1 MKKVLFLL
9 MFPVIVNSQSL
20 QFTNWAVDLNLTVPF
35 LVGPQNYSF
44 ANDTL
49 TASSDSMIVYIPNK
63 ILYNDSSNYIEFYS
77 IDSNYQCA
85 DVIGRYSY
93 QISNDSLIFNL
104 IDDSCGHR
112 GFLFTHNWVRTNT
125 DIQNKYEKFTIKTFP
140 NPTNENITISIIN
153 YNGNIQ
159 TEVFDLIGNRLQVTN
174 KTIISLRDYAKGI
187 YILKVAFGNR
197 VEEVKVIK
205 D

>member
-1 MKKVLFLL
+1 MLPVL
-9 MFPVIVNSQSL
+9 VNSQSL
-20 QFTNWAVDLNLTVPF
+20 QFTNWTVDLNLTVPF
-35 LVGPQNYSF
+35 LFGPQNYSF

-49 TASSDSMIVYIPNK
+49 TASSDSMIAYIPNK
-63 ILYNDSSNYIEFYS
+63 ILYNDSSNYIEFYT
-77 IDSNYQCA
+77 IDTIYQCA
-85 DVIGRYSY
+85 DVIGKYSY

-125 DIQNKYEKFTIKTFP
+125 NVQNKYEKITMKIFP
-140 NPTNENITISIIN
+140 NPTKENINISINN

-159 TEVFDLIGNRLQVTN
+159 TEVFDLIGNRLQTTN
-174 KTIISLRDYAKGI
+174 ETIISLQDYVRGI
-187 YILKVAFGNR
+187 YLLKVAYGDR
-197 VEEVKVIK
+197 VQEAKIIK

>member
-1 MKKVLFLL
+1 

-20 QFTNWAVDLNLTVPF
+20 QFTSWAVDLNLTIPF

-49 TASSDSMIVYIPNK
+49 TASSDSMIAYIPNK
-63 ILYNDSSNYIEFYS
+63 ILYNDSSNYIEFYT

-85 DVIGRYSY
+85 DVIGKYSY

-104 IDDSCGHR
+104 IYDSCGHR
-112 GFLFTHNWVRTNT
+112 DFLFTHNWVRTNT
-125 DIQNKYEKFTIKTFP
+125 DIQNKYEKFIIKTFP
-140 NPTNENITISIIN
+140 NPTTESITILLN
-153 YNGNIQ
+153 NFNGNIQ
-159 TEVFDLIGNRLQVTN
+159 TEVYELIGNRLQISNET
-174 KTIISLRDYAKGI
+174 TISLRDYARGI
-187 YILKVAFGNR
+187 YLLQVAYGDR

-205 D
+205 Q